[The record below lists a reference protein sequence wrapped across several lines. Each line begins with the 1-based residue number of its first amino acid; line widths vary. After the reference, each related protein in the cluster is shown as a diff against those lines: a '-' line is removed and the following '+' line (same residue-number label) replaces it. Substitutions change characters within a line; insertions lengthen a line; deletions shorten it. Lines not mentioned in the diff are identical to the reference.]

1 MALVNRTF
9 SVNVTPGMMPPIV
22 HVSEYDVGRAYTV
35 SILDE
40 QGNTFTIPS
49 GTTASIEGTLN
60 GSVGFTQSATVSSN
74 QVSFTLSE
82 SMTAYS
88 GKAWCKIKL
97 TQNSQPIQ
105 TCAFVLA
112 VDRAGV
118 EADTV
123 IGAPGFEE
131 QIQEAV
137 EEWAEQ
143 QGFTSPTVTIT
154 PITGGNR
161 VTFTDAQHPQG
172 QSIDVMDGENGAEV
186 DDTLTEE
193 GMAADAAVVGEQL
206 TIAAPDGT
214 QTDIPIT
221 GYWWRNVAGYVV
233 SGNEWGVEPTN
244 NYHCYAFDIPAR
256 KNIEV
261 SVSGTHNRFAILGKS
276 DIIDAETVPTQTIT
290 GFTLIYRQDS
300 ESTYSFNSGSYRTI
314 VLYLCA
320 GINDQPTVSVIQKSN
335 AGTMWLKDYVED
347 LADTVDGI
355 LDTAVLTSVKEYTTS
370 EKATARTN
378 IDAASLD
385 DVTITESQEE
395 TTIQGTMWNASGYA
409 QDASATSGWQVEA
422 DPSSKTYAFNAPAH
436 RDVSIEVSGV
446 HNRFVLLATQDSIDT
461 STPVTQVTDLDK
473 VYRNDGDSSYSFNT
487 GNYRSFFLYLV
498 VGNSSLNPTVAVSI
512 SVGEGGTVQVPL
524 KSVVAELEGEIEEL
538 SAIAVRTETLI
549 EPTQTVKATAAD
561 YFAMWETLVTDGYC
575 TKTQIATVNGQ
586 PIYKYV
592 FAFDSDTM
600 YGDSLEIV
608 SDGSFYQKPK
618 ISFISGQHGDEKGSP
633 LFLYEFMNR
642 LCRNQAYAKYFGMF
656 DFHVIPLVNP
666 TGYNANTRNNYQNIN
681 INRDGS
687 NSPQTVE
694 GQALKAHFDA
704 YEWAACFD
712 IHQMS
717 PGHGTTHATHSC
729 GYYNSQFGASKQIT
743 DKFNKLFCTVG
754 YEAEKLLEAEYNKPH
769 VQMFQP
775 WDEIN
780 IPTWCN
786 YPSNVANKTGL
797 SFCFETAQT
806 WAYYSDSGVDLNP
819 VALIGGNTITD
830 KALRIFLDNI

>member
-1 MALVNRTF
+1 MALVNR
-9 SVNVTPGMMPPIV
+9 SLMLDITPGAIPKV
-22 HVSEYDVGRAYTV
+22 VNVSEYDQNRQFTV
-35 SILDE
+35 NLIDE
-40 QGNTFTIPS
+40 GGVFEIPS
-49 GTTASIEGTLN
+49 GTTATVEGTIG
-60 GSVGFTQSATVSSN
+60 GSGFSANATISGDTIT
-74 QVSFTLSE
+74 FTLTE
-82 SMTAYS
+82 SMTA
-88 GKAWCKIKL
+88 KAGDVWCKIKL
-97 TQNSQPIQ
+97 VKDSKPIQ
-105 TCAFVLA
+105 TCAFILR
-112 VDRAGV
+112 VDKAGV

-131 QIQEAV
+131 QIADAV
-137 EEWAEQ
+137 EGYLDDHQ
-143 QGFTSPTVTIT
+143 PFFTLPS
-154 PITGGNR
+154 G
-161 VTFTDAQHPQG
+161 G
-172 QSIDVMDGENGAEV
+172 QSGQALVSDGEGGAEWGQAGVEV
-186 DDTLTEE
+186 DATLSIE
-193 GMAADAAVVGEQL
+193 GKAADAAVVGEQL

-214 QTDIPIT
+214 QIDTPIT
-221 GYWWRNVAGYVV
+221 GYWWRNVSGSVV
-233 SGNEWGVEPTN
+233 SGNEWIVAPTN
-244 NYHCYAFDIPAR
+244 NYHCYAFNVPAN

-261 SVSGTHNRFAILGKS
+261 SVSGTHNRFVIIGKS
-276 DIIDAETVPTQTIT
+276 DIIDAETVPTETIT

-320 GINDQPTVSVIQKSN
+320 GINDQPTVSVIQK
-335 AGTMWLKDYVED
+335 AKMWLKDYVEA
-347 LADTVDGI
+347 LADTVDDI

-385 DVTITESQEE
+385 DVTITESQAE
-395 TTIQGTMWNASGYA
+395 TTIQGTMWNSSGYA
-409 QDASATSGWQVEA
+409 QDTSATSGWRVDA
-422 DPSSKTYAFNAPAH
+422 DSRAKTYAFNAPANC
-436 RDVSIEVSGV
+436 DVSIEVSGD
-446 HNRFVLLATQDSIDT
+446 HNRFVLLATQDLIDT
-461 STPVTQVTDLDK
+461 STPVAQVNGLDK
-473 VYRNDGDSSYSFNT
+473 VYRNDSDSAYSFNT
-487 GNYRSFFLYLV
+487 GNYRSFFLYLA
-498 VGNSSLNPTVAVSI
+498 VGDSTMNPTVTATLSA
-512 SVGEGGTVQVPL
+512 GEGGTVGVPL
-524 KSVVAELEGEIEEL
+524 KTVVAELEGEIEEL
-538 SAIAVRTETLI
+538 SALVERTETLI
-549 EPTQTVKATAAD
+549 EPTQTVKTTAAD

-600 YGDSLEIV
+600 YGDNLEIV

-704 YEWAACFD
+704 YEWTACFD
-712 IHQMS
+712 IHQVS
-717 PGHGTTHATHSC
+717 PGHGTTRYNWTC
-729 GYYNSQFGASKQIT
+729 GYYNSQFGASRQIT

-754 YEAEKLLEAEYNKPH
+754 YETEKLLEVQYNKPH

-780 IPTWCN
+780 IPTWVN

-797 SFCFETAQT
+797 SFCLETAQT

-830 KALRIFLDNI
+830 KTLRIFLDNI